1 MSAALPSLLLG
12 AVLTIVL
19 ACAQA
24 QEDQVLSTR
33 SLPHPPIGTPPPA
46 LPPALLAPV
55 APPQFRTARLA
66 ISIDSAR
73 LQQGLNDKELPVPA
87 RGDAILLIVRYHYA
101 NLTERPID
109 MRVHRPRLYLMDGLG
124 RRLEPNRRAT
134 RDYLY
139 QQDLDT
145 PGLDKLNP
153 LVSVSE
159 AAVFEISPALFDPA
173 SWSLLVK
180 AGQDVRVPLA
190 LLVQA
195 RQPAA
200 R

>member
-1 MSAALPSLLLG
+1 PRHSAGLQPGPSYK
-12 AVLTIVL
+12 
-19 ACAQA
+19 
-24 QEDQVLSTR
+24 
-33 SLPHPPIGTPPPA
+33 
-46 LPPALLAPV
+46 PV
-55 APPQFRTARLA
+55 V
-66 ISIDSAR
+66 D
-73 LQQGLNDKELPVPA
+73 PA
-87 RGDAILLIVRYHYA
+87 RGIAILLLVRHYFA

-109 MRVHRPRLYLMDGLG
+109 MRAHRPRLYLMHGLG
-124 RRLEPNRRAT
+124 RRPEPNRRAT

-180 AGQDVRVPLA
+180 AGQDVRVPLDE
-190 LLVQA
+190 LIG
-195 RQPAA
+195 R